1 LIPGRKRRK
10 GSCPGV
16 CGRQAGFT
24 LLEIMLVVVLVS
36 ITVTFVN
43 LKLNPDPARIVERE
57 GERVAALIG
66 QLREESILRGRL
78 MAVEFDE
85 GTQRYGFAVVDS
97 GEWKSLESVE
107 LFRSRSFQAPVK
119 ASLAITGAPTERED
133 SEQEEGRSDGRHRIV
148 VDPVG
153 DITPFEMTLDAQG
166 NTAIVSLNAF
176 DEVVVSLESEP
187 E

>member
-1 LIPGRKRRK
+1 
-10 GSCPGV
+10 
-16 CGRQAGFT
+16 
-24 LLEIMLVVVLVS
+24 LLEIMLVVVLVA

-43 LKLNPDPARIVERE
+43 LQLNPDPARIVIRE
-57 GERVAALIG
+57 GERVAALID

-85 GTQRYGFAVVDS
+85 GSQRYGFAVADS

-107 LFRSRSFQAPVK
+107 LFRSRGFQAPVR
-119 ASLAITGAPTERED
+119 ADLAITGAPSDGED
-133 SEQEEGRSDGRHRIV
+133 SEGEEERNDGRHRIV

-153 DITPFEMTLDAQG
+153 DITPFEMTLYAQG
-166 NTAIVSLNAF
+166 NTATVALNEF
-176 DEVVVSLESEP
+176 DEVVVRLLDEP